1 MCSLGGL
8 HRRRNLGVRGREQAG
23 DLVGQRLVGGEPGEL
38 ALPEVEIAPGQ
49 PVEIGARIGAGIVA
63 TTDGRFVVFRGHGC
77 TIAHCL
83 GSIVT
88 GTRLLQALSPSC
100 RTAVSALMWPPR
112 SERTFTVREPEE
124 RSVMAEQAVLE
135 GGPKPAP
142 VVIKKYAN
150 RRLYNTATSA
160 YVTLEHL
167 SQMVKDKTDFVVY
180 DAKTGD
186 EITRSV
192 LTQIIF
198 EEESKGGQT
207 LLPIPFLRQL
217 ISFYGDSLQSVVP
230 QYLEMSMSQFAR
242 NQEQM
247 RSYLQNAFGFNP
259 FQQFETMGKQN
270 MAMFEQAM
278 RMFNPFRA
286 GQPGSKQP
294 ASGQQVPD
302 QPGPSQPGANGS
314 EAARADTPA
323 ASGAA
328 PKEEVVIDDLKRKL
342 DELQNQL
349 ALLSKKP

>member
-1 MCSLGGL
+1 
-8 HRRRNLGVRGREQAG
+8 
-23 DLVGQRLVGGEPGEL
+23 
-38 ALPEVEIAPGQ
+38 
-49 PVEIGARIGAGIVA
+49 
-63 TTDGRFVVFRGHGC
+63 
-77 TIAHCL
+77 
-83 GSIVT
+83 
-88 GTRLLQALSPSC
+88 
-100 RTAVSALMWPPR
+100 
-112 SERTFTVREPEE
+112 
-124 RSVMAEQAVLE
+124 MAEQAVPE
-135 GGPKPAP
+135 GGPKSAP

-217 ISFYGDSLQSVVP
+217 ISFYGDSLQGVVP

-247 RSYLQNAFGFNP
+247 RSYLRNTFGFNP

-278 RMFNPFRA
+278 RVFNPFQA
-286 GQPGSKQP
+286 GKP
-294 ASGQQVPD
+294 AGTA
-302 QPGPSQPGANGS
+302 PGAANGQDAPRPEMPKPEMPKPEMPRP
-314 EAARADTPA
+314 EAPA
-323 ASGAA
+323 ASAA
-328 PKEEVVIDDLKRKL
+328 PPQEDVVIDDLKRKL

-349 ALLSKKP
+349 ALLGKKP

>member
-1 MCSLGGL
+1 
-8 HRRRNLGVRGREQAG
+8 
-23 DLVGQRLVGGEPGEL
+23 
-38 ALPEVEIAPGQ
+38 
-49 PVEIGARIGAGIVA
+49 
-63 TTDGRFVVFRGHGC
+63 
-77 TIAHCL
+77 
-83 GSIVT
+83 
-88 GTRLLQALSPSC
+88 
-100 RTAVSALMWPPR
+100 
-112 SERTFTVREPEE
+112 
-124 RSVMAEQAVLE
+124 MAEQAVPE
-135 GGPKPAP
+135 GGSKSAP

-217 ISFYGDSLQSVVP
+217 ISFYGDSLQGVVP

-247 RSYLQNAFGFNP
+247 RSYLRNTFGFNP

-278 RMFNPFRA
+278 RVFNPFQA
-286 GQPGSKQP
+286 GKPTAAAPGT
-294 ASGQQVPD
+294 
-302 QPGPSQPGANGS
+302 ANGQDVPRAEPAKA
-314 EAARADTPA
+314 EAPPAPA
-323 ASGAA
+323 A
-328 PKEEVVIDDLKRKL
+328 PPPQEDVVIDDLKRKL
-342 DELQNQL
+342 DELQSQL
-349 ALLSKKP
+349 ALLSKKS

>member
-1 MCSLGGL
+1 
-8 HRRRNLGVRGREQAG
+8 
-23 DLVGQRLVGGEPGEL
+23 
-38 ALPEVEIAPGQ
+38 
-49 PVEIGARIGAGIVA
+49 
-63 TTDGRFVVFRGHGC
+63 
-77 TIAHCL
+77 
-83 GSIVT
+83 
-88 GTRLLQALSPSC
+88 
-100 RTAVSALMWPPR
+100 
-112 SERTFTVREPEE
+112 
-124 RSVMAEQAVLE
+124 MADQAVPE

-217 ISFYGDSLQSVVP
+217 ISFYGDSLQGVVP

-247 RSYLQNAFGFNP
+247 RSYMQNAFGFNP

-286 GQPGSKQP
+286 GQPGQP
-294 ASGQQVPD
+294 GSGQPGQVP
-302 QPGPSQPGANGS
+302 PMANGQEAPKS
-314 EAARADTPA
+314 E
-323 ASGAA
+323 ASGAPPVPPQGEA
-328 PKEEVVIDDLKRKL
+328 VIDDLKRKL